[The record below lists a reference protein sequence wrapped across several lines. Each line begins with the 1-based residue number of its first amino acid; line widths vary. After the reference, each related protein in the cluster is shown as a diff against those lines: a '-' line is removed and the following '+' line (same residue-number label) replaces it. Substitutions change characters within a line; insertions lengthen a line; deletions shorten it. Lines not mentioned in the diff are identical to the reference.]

1 MEPRPPRVRAVARVG
16 LAILAAIVIPAI
28 SWAQDVVSTTST
40 TSGATPGDV
49 MTAASAA
56 IPVLR
61 EDSSMTALQLA
72 EAEKAIR
79 DVKSQYDALEAQ
91 IRAMEAKLDQFKAE
105 VAKLQAL
112 LATLEQNKAKL
123 LAHLKDAQSSLSLMR
138 VVAADRA
145 AASKLLDAMKQRNAT
160 SLGMLLD
167 PASSPAS
174 IVSVDALSVS
184 AIKMIFKVGVLTQCV
199 ATRPNCGTAT
209 YSIVK

>member
-1 MEPRPPRVRAVARVG
+1 
-16 LAILAAIVIPAI
+16 
-28 SWAQDVVSTTST
+28 
-40 TSGATPGDV
+40 